1 MNAKQNIGL
10 AAVIFISI
18 LLVSPFSSDS
28 NNVIRPLEIV
38 QLNQMVKNAN
48 DRCLITVMAAWCAPC
63 IKELPDL
70 NNLYIKYKDQGLK
83 LIGITVDLEGPQAM
97 QPIVDRLKIDFP
109 IYWVGEKAIEALRI
123 NGIPLIMFVQDG
135 KIVEDPNHRIIGKR
149 SRKFLDKV
157 IRQYLKS
164 GELPDMS

>member
-1 MNAKQNIGL
+1 MTLKQKIG
-10 AAVIFISI
+10 ATTIVVIV
-18 LLVSPFSSDS
+18 LLLTGPIHSG
-28 NNVIRPLEIV
+28 NKNMIRSLEMV
-38 QLNQMVKNAN
+38 QLDQMVKKTS

-70 NNLYIKYKDQGLK
+70 NKLYIKYKDQGLTV
-83 LIGITVDLEGPQAM
+83 IGISVDLEGPEAM

-123 NGIPLIMFVQDG
+123 NGIPLIMFVQNG
-135 KIVEDPNHRIIGKR
+135 KIVEDPNHRIKGKR
-149 SRKFLDKV
+149 SKKFLDKI
-157 IRQYLKS
+157 IRQYLKT

>member
-1 MNAKQNIGL
+1 MNRKQKIG
-10 AAVIFISI
+10 AITIVVIV
-18 LLVSPFSSDS
+18 LLLTGPIHPDS
-28 NNVIRPLEIV
+28 KNTIQSLEMV
-38 QLNQMVKNAN
+38 QLDQMVKMTN

-70 NNLYIKYKDQGLK
+70 NKLYIKYKDQGLTV
-83 LIGITVDLEGPQAM
+83 IGISVDLEGPQAM

-123 NGIPLIMFVQDG
+123 NGIPLIMFVQNG

-164 GELPDMS
+164 GELPNMS